1 MTAEITVLAENT
13 AREGLA
19 AEHGLSFWIRYGDHA
34 FLLDAGSTA
43 VFAENA
49 DRLGISVGEAEFA
62 VLSHG
67 HYDHGGGLEEW
78 FRRNSG
84 GKVYAR
90 KDAFGDYYSLTSGRP
105 RRIGLPDPVRACADR
120 FCFLAEDCQLFPG
133 VWALGHGDA
142 PLEERAAKEKMYLHL
157 KNAGE
162 IPSGTERLP
171 AAVYEEAGERFLPD
185 SFAHEQCLVLQTPE
199 GLVIFSSCSHGGIDQ
214 TVREVMERFPGTPIR
229 AVLGGFHLKGGPGG
243 GEMPFSPQEIR
254 KLGETLREMEIPEIY
269 TGHCTGQ
276 EAFDILKDVLKDRL
290 HRLYAGRKIVF

>member
-1 MTAEITVLAENT
+1 MTTEITVLAENT

-19 AEHGLSFWIRYGDHA
+19 AEHGLSFWIRYGGHA

-142 PLEERAAKEKMYLHL
+142 PLEERAVREKMYLHL
-157 KNAGE
+157 EDAGE
-162 IPSGTERLP
+162 MPSGPERLP

-199 GLVIFSSCSHGGIDQ
+199 GLVILSSCSHGGIDQ
-214 TVREVMERFPGTPIR
+214 TVREVMDRFPGMPIR

-243 GEMPFSPQEIR
+243 GEMPFSPAGDPKAWR
-254 KLGETLREMEIPEIY
+254 DSAGNGDSGNLHGT
-269 TGHCTGQ
+269 
-276 EAFDILKDVLKDRL
+276 L
-290 HRLYAGRKIVF
+290 HRAGGF